1 MIEKLH
7 YRYYNLKQKYKEGNV
22 MRAKTYFFDTLP
34 STNSK
39 AKELAG
45 KGAPHGTTVIAYQ
58 QTGGRGR
65 NGRSFSSQKG
75 GLYMSMVLRTS
86 LPVNAGA
93 RITIGAAVAVQK
105 AILGCF
111 GIDTDIKW
119 VNDLYYRN
127 KKICGI
133 LAEGFDITPDPEG
146 TTSRFGFIVLG
157 IGINISDKIIF
168 PEELKDIAGTLE
180 QKINTEDELQKI
192 IGELSELI
200 RTNVNEIILEM
211 EKNSKNSL
219 PLFSDDFT
227 KYYNH
232 RFIAMNKH
240 VTVGEAKG
248 KALGIDKNGGIII
261 ETSPGEKVTI
271 TSGEL
276 SLRML

>member
-34 STNSK
+34 STNDK
-39 AKELAG
+39 AKKLAG

-65 NGRSFSSQKG
+65 NGRSFSSKKG

-86 LPVNAGA
+86 LPVNAGVS
-93 RITIGAAVAVQK
+93 ITIGAAVAVQK

-133 LAEGFDITPDPEG
+133 LAEGFDIAPDPEG

-157 IGINISDKIIF
+157 IGVNISDKIIF
-168 PEELKDIAGTLE
+168 PGGLKVGDSITDAKLTELFGVPNDSKDYSGSKQYTYLSDTTWTTTNNF
-180 QKINTEDELQKI
+180 KISVVDGVIDEIQL
-192 IGELSELI
+192 
-200 RTNVNEIILEM
+200 
-211 EKNSKNSL
+211 
-219 PLFSDDFT
+219 D
-227 KYYNH
+227 H
-232 RFIAMNKH
+232 R
-240 VTVGEAKG
+240 
-248 KALGIDKNGGIII
+248 
-261 ETSPGEKVTI
+261 S
-271 TSGEL
+271 
-276 SLRML
+276 